1 MRRPP
6 GGEAR
11 RIEIA
16 RAQRLQRSSGG
27 GRRGERAGR
36 GPAGQPA
43 EQADKAERVG
53 DGAVAVGHGVERRIG
68 PVQRVGGTGEGLRQ
82 AALTVADRG
91 ERGAGGEA
99 GGAEREIERVD
110 PGVGVG
116 EPAGGLGGGHAGAQ
130 AVAHCIGGCGGAGVE
145 PGERVGGVAQR
156 DEQAGQRGIGQ
167 PGVRAG
173 RRCLPDRR
181 TWAARCRGGRRRF
194 RPRCPAR
201 TGAAGPNRPPGRPA
215 GCPQPSMRFPKLLIS
230 LGQHDRSAPIRARW
244 IRHFGGF
251 RRPGRTCSRTRENA
265 GKRVPSDN
273 PALRTENRRSSLAGM
288 TNSAD
293 LDPAG
298 VPQSG
303 ASTA

>member
-11 RIEIA
+11 GIEIA
-16 RAQRLQRSSGG
+16 RPQWLPVRGGCG
-27 GRRGERAGR
+27 GRRGERAGG

-43 EQADKAERVG
+43 EQADEAERVG
-53 DGAVAVGHGVERRIG
+53 DGAVAVGHRLVRRVG

-82 AALTVADRG
+82 AARTVADRG

-99 GGAEREIERVD
+99 GRAEREIERVD

-130 AVAHCIGGCGGAGVE
+130 AVAHRIGCGGGAGIE

-156 DEQAGQRGIGQ
+156 DEQAGQRGAGQ

-173 RRCLPDRR
+173 RRCRPDRR
-181 TWAARCRGGRRRF
+181 PGPPGAAAVGVGFVRGVLPGRAQQVGIVVGIAERAFSRHRCASPSHWYRWVSMTDRRRF
-194 RPRCPAR
+194 
-201 TGAAGPNRPPGRPA
+201 
-215 GCPQPSMRFPKLLIS
+215 
-230 LGQHDRSAPIRARW
+230 RARW

-251 RRPGRTCSRTRENA
+251 RRLGRTCSRTRED
-265 GKRVPSDN
+265 GEK
-273 PALRTENRRSSLAGM
+273 SS
-288 TNSAD
+288 
-293 LDPAG
+293 
-298 VPQSG
+298 VR
-303 ASTA
+303 